1 MKIVHEFTV
10 SAPLD
15 RAWATLTD
23 IEEVAPCLP
32 GATLTGREGET
43 YTGKIKVKVGPVTS
57 EFVGT
62 AGFTE
67 LDAGTHHA
75 VLNAKGRDTRGSG
88 NATALIDVQL
98 RPDGE
103 RTVVTVDTDLT
114 ISGKLAQFGSG
125 MIQQVSE
132 KLLGQF
138 VVCLEDKLTAGDG
151 VGLEDVGAG
160 APGPAEPPLAPDA
173 SDGAPEAP
181 GTAGVPEPPG
191 EPSGLRRPPA
201 REAEPLDLM
210 QLAGGA
216 VLTRLLPVLV
226 VAVVIGVVLFL
237 VLR

>member
-15 RAWATLTD
+15 RVWATLTD

-43 YTGKIKVKVGPVTS
+43 YAGKIKVKVGPVTS

-75 VLNAKGRDTRGSG
+75 VLSAKGRDTRGSG

-98 RPDGE
+98 RPDVE

-151 VGLEDVGAG
+151 GDLDDVGSG
-160 APGPAEPPLAPDA
+160 APGPAEPPLAP
-173 SDGAPEAP
+173 GAPETP
-181 GTAGVPEPPG
+181 GTAVVPEPPG

-237 VLR
+237 LLR